1 MHIKLRWGSPS
12 QATRRSSCTRLCY
25 SFRFDIGHI
34 HMKRSVVY
42 IFCLQTDINNIARRV
57 INVYITFMNMCA
69 RLKLFFAVALS
80 FEPWYSLYLSWHDGK
95 DSKQFVW
102 NCISEGLMEA
112 PSSSVLTV
120 YIAMLFNSVRHQGP
134 SSLFVM
140 SILTSLLSTSRASTS
155 IGFDGENPSLAEY
168 KRISKC
174 NQHATNASTVLKFL

>member
-1 MHIKLRWGSPS
+1 M
-12 QATRRSSCTRLCY
+12 
-25 SFRFDIGHI
+25 
-34 HMKRSVVY
+34 
-42 IFCLQTDINNIARRV
+42 FCFWQCDSKHADLWKDFAV
-57 INVYITFMNMCA
+57 
-69 RLKLFFAVALS
+69 FAVALS

-155 IGFDGENPSLAEY
+155 IGFYGENPSLAEY
-168 KRISKC
+168 IKTLALMKIPQVTSQVLGYASLPSLADLWRKISKIC
-174 NQHATNASTVLKFL
+174 RVTAKAFSCGLFYC